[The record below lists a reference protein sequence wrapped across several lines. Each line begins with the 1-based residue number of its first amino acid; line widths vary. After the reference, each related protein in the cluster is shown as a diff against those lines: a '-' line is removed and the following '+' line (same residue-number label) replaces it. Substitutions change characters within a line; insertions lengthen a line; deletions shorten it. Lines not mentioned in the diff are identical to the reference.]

1 MRRRVPILA
10 RISRLALCAL
20 VLGLVGVVP
29 AIAEADRSLDGDKK
43 CTLCHNEA
51 SGHVLSIYQTKH
63 GVKGDSH
70 TPGCQGCHGESLTH
84 QGNPSESPEIV
95 FGAKS
100 KMLSSTE
107 ARTSACLSCHESSV
121 HARTYWSGSAHEKQG
136 VTCTD
141 CHEMHNPEQKVL
153 NKLTQPEVCFQC
165 HQNERAQFHR
175 FSRHPILEGK
185 VSCSDCHNPH
195 GSTGP
200 RLMVKNTITET
211 CYTCH
216 SEKRGPF
223 LWEHA
228 PVVEDCTNCHSPHGS
243 NVTPLLKTRAPMLC
257 QECHTSDHA
266 KGLYSGANL
275 PGGPFVTGNGTIP
288 LGAQSPTDQA
298 NGRACLQCHSQIH
311 GSNHPGGAKFNR

>member
-1 MRRRVPILA
+1 MRRSVPILL
-10 RISRLALCAL
+10 RISLLALYAL

-29 AIAEADRSLDGDKK
+29 VRAEINRSLDGDKK

-63 GVKGDSH
+63 GVKGDSQ
-70 TPGCQGCHGESLTH
+70 TPGCQGCHGESVKH
-84 QGNPSESPEIV
+84 QENPSETPEIV

-100 KMLSSTE
+100 KQLSSTE
-107 ARTSACLSCHESSV
+107 ARSEVCLSCHESSV

-153 NKLTQPEVCFQC
+153 NKLTQPEVCFGC

-200 RLMVKNTITET
+200 RLMVKNTINET

-223 LWEHA
+223 LWEHT

-266 KGLYSGANL
+266 KGLYSAANL
-275 PGGPFVTGNGTIP
+275 PGGTFVTGNGTIP
-288 LGAQSPTDQA
+288 LGGQSPTDQA
-298 NGRACLQCHSQIH
+298 NGRACLQCHSLIH
-311 GSNHPGGAKFNR
+311 GSNHPAGAKYNR